1 MTGTCTTIQAWWK
14 GIYIYIYKEYEG
26 GMVATIHVKEVNDS
40 LYFFIIFI
48 FNF

>member
-1 MTGTCTTIQAWWK
+1 MYNNSSLVERY
-14 GIYIYIYKEYEG
+14 IYIYIYKEYEG

-48 FNF
+48 FKVLK

>member
-1 MTGTCTTIQAWWK
+1 MYNNSSLVER
-14 GIYIYIYKEYEG
+14 YIYIYKEYEG

-48 FNF
+48 FKVLK